1 MQVVR
6 VPLRKLNETLRIAV
20 PRDFVHEMGL
30 RAGDYVDWVRE
41 HDNVRLKFVKVEPP
55 AALEAASSA

>member
-1 MQVVR
+1 
-6 VPLRKLNETLRIAV
+6 LNETLRIAV

-55 AALEAASSA
+55 AALEAASCA